1 MKLYKLLGEERFL
14 LWAICSIMLQVSNGN
29 AKLLPLAEALLK
41 KHVES
46 HSLQELEG
54 LLVYLKVLQQQQ
66 KHDTALAVLQGPL
79 GNLFTITTDRLRLQ
93 GELLMHS
100 HQYEHAVE
108 VFQEILRLRS
118 AFLPLGVLLSC
129 L

>member
-1 MKLYKLLGEERFL
+1 LYQFL
-14 LWAICSIMLQVSNGN
+14 RTFCVQVSDGN

>member
-1 MKLYKLLGEERFL
+1 
-14 LWAICSIMLQVSNGN
+14 VNGDD
-29 AKLLPLAEALLK
+29 KSGGGF
-41 KHVES
+41 V
-46 HSLQELEG
+46 G
-54 LLVYLKVLQQQQ
+54 LVGVGCGYVW
-66 KHDTALAVLQGPL
+66 DMPC
-79 GNLFTITTDRLRLQ
+79 RQ

-118 AFLPLGVLLSC
+118 AFLPSGVLLSC